1 MTAKNEARENFLDYK
16 CFQANDESA
25 GKNQLS
31 SIASY
36 NDYGLKSH
44 YSVSKKIVET

>member
-1 MTAKNEARENFLDYK
+1 MTAKNEARENYLDYK

-44 YSVSKKIVET
+44 YLFNFKKDS